1 MFSHLRSTFI
11 ICRVKFY
18 FVDVNKVPQALVKR
32 GNISV
37 SSLSTLVSTFTQ
49 VSIKLHV
56 VYFAELITYFF
67 CVSIWM
73 ELMFLGF
80 FYSENADYS
89 GE

>member
-1 MFSHLRSTFI
+1 MFSHLTSTFI
-11 ICRVKFY
+11 ICRVKFF

-37 SSLSTLVSTFTQ
+37 SSLSTLVSTLIQ

-56 VYFAELITYFF
+56 VYFAEVITYFF

-73 ELMFLGF
+73 ELMFLGSVLF
-80 FYSENADYS
+80 RKCRLFR
-89 GE
+89 